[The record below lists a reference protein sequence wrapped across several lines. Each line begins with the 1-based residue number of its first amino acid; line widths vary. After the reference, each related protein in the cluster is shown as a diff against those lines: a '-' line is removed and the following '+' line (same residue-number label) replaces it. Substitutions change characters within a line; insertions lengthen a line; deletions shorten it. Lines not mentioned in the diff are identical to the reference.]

1 MQHVIGFCYNEAL
14 VAPVLFSIRYHW
26 RMKDASF
33 EQILDDLREGKMIL
47 LQDAR
52 SRENEGDLVMPAE
65 QVTPEAINFMATYG
79 RGLICVPLLPERAR
93 ELDLHP
99 MTCRNTAEL
108 GTAFTVSVD
117 ARDDISTGIS
127 AKDRAQTVRVLIDEE
142 SKPEDLVRPGHVFPL
157 VAKEQGVFTRRGQ
170 TEGSIDL
177 MKLAGLKPAA
187 VICEVMNDDG
197 TMAKDDQLK
206 AFCDEHDIRRCRIN
220 DIVRYRSRHEQ
231 IVRQDASTELPTR
244 IDHFTL
250 SLYSSDLDEHDHLV
264 LTPEDRSDDSDEPPI
279 VRIHS
284 QCLTGDVFGSQRCD
298 CREQLEKSLH
308 LISQSNNG
316 LLIYSTQEG
325 RGIGLA
331 DKLRAYEKKDE
342 GLDTVEANESLGLP
356 GDQRQ
361 YWSAANILD
370 DRGYDSVRL
379 LTNNPQKVEDLEEMG
394 IEVAERVP
402 LEVDSEGEKREYL
415 RTKKEKLG
423 HLLQEI

>member
-1 MQHVIGFCYNEAL
+1 
-14 VAPVLFSIRYHW
+14 
-26 RMKDASF
+26 MKDASF
-33 EQILDDLREGKMIL
+33 EQILDDLKEGNMIL

-52 SRENEGDLVMPAE
+52 SRENEGDLVMAAE
-65 QVTPEAINFMATYG
+65 QVTPDAINFMATYG
-79 RGLICVPLLPERAR
+79 RGLICVPLLPDRAR
-93 ELDLHP
+93 ELGLHP
-99 MTCRNTAEL
+99 MTSRNTAEL

-117 ARDDISTGIS
+117 ARDGISTGIS
-127 AKDRAQTVRVLIDEE
+127 AKDRAQTIQVLIDEK

-157 VAKEQGVFTRRGQ
+157 VAKEQGVFQRRGQ

-177 MKLAGLKPAA
+177 MRLAGLKPAA
-187 VICEVMNDDG
+187 VICEVMNEDG
-197 TMAKDDQLK
+197 TMAKDEQLS
-206 AFCDEHDIRRCRIN
+206 AFCDKHDIRSCRIN
-220 DIVRYRSRHEQ
+220 DILRYRSRHEQ
-231 IVRQDASTELPTR
+231 VVEEEAETELPTQ
-244 IDHFTL
+244 IDRFAL
-250 SLYSSDLDEHDHLV
+250 SLFSSDLDEHDHLV
-264 LTPEDRSDDSDEPPI
+264 LAPEDQSDEPEEPPI

-298 CREQLEKSLH
+298 CREQLESSLH
-308 LISQSNNG
+308 LISQSSHG

-361 YWSAANILD
+361 YWSAANILHEL
-370 DRGYDSVRL
+370 GYDRVRL

-394 IEVAERVP
+394 IEVTERVP